1 MAISSYLIDS
11 LKTCSQNFPGRLQKS
26 WKFSNILKRSIFQV
40 TEHNFVKYRCNFQE
54 RKFFAEAN
62 FKLYFH
68 INKITNLHFFFQER
82 THYATA
88 AFTVYATLVYVSISN
103 R

>member
-11 LKTCSQNFPGRLQKS
+11 LKTCSQNFPGRLQKC

-40 TEHNFVKYRCNFQE
+40 TEQKVHGKFQD